1 MLNNYQE
8 LSSETETTVRLDIYE
23 QNETNFVFLH
33 AVLTEILKAE
43 KKYCS
48 IDFFAFSVSNKP
60 RDRSAVVVLSCAVLC
75 EAR

>member
-48 IDFFAFSVSNKP
+48 IDFFAFPSEV
-60 RDRSAVVVLSCAVLC
+60 
-75 EAR
+75 

>member
-48 IDFFAFSVSNKP
+48 IDFFAFSVIHNIQIAFGHILPCKTL
-60 RDRSAVVVLSCAVLC
+60 D
-75 EAR
+75 

>member
-48 IDFFAFSVSNKP
+48 IDFFAFSVWGVKCNEGRFYYDAK
-60 RDRSAVVVLSCAVLC
+60 
-75 EAR
+75 

>member
-43 KKYCS
+43 KK
-48 IDFFAFSVSNKP
+48 ILL
-60 RDRSAVVVLSCAVLC
+60 DRLFRVFRHTAKVVHFKTFIL
-75 EAR
+75 

>member
-48 IDFFAFSVSNKP
+48 IDFFAFSVLAKKS
-60 RDRSAVVVLSCAVLC
+60 LSRFKATSV
-75 EAR
+75 

>member
-48 IDFFAFSVSNKP
+48 IDFFAFSVLCKESLYF
-60 RDRSAVVVLSCAVLC
+60 LSK
-75 EAR
+75 

>member
-48 IDFFAFSVSNKP
+48 IDFFAFSVISKTGDTVT
-60 RDRSAVVVLSCAVLC
+60 DRTTKTN
-75 EAR
+75 ETGR

>member
-23 QNETNFVFLH
+23 QNETNFVFLR

-43 KKYCS
+43 KK
-48 IDFFAFSVSNKP
+48 ILL
-60 RDRSAVVVLSCAVLC
+60 DRLFRVFRLK
-75 EAR
+75 